1 MKYSLIVTFLAIIA
15 VLSYNSRVSP
25 FNKMDRKQ
33 IVVTILLS
41 FIPVLNAL
49 IVGAVLYDIHDEK
62 IKKRG

>member
-1 MKYSLIVTFLAIIA
+1 MKYSLIVTLLAIISLSVYNRRVN
-15 VLSYNSRVSP
+15 VLNQ
-25 FNKMDRKQ
+25 MGTKQ
-33 IVVTILLS
+33 IIVTMLLS